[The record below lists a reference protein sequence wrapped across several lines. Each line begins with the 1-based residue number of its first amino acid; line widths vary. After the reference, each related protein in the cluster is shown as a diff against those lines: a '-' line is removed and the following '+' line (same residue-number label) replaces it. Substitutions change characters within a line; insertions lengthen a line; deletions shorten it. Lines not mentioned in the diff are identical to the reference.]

1 MEIEV
6 KIPEEKSSLI
16 SNLLW
21 NEKELSVTFRTNNV
35 TYIYEKVPMNIFL
48 DVLNSSSI
56 GSYFGH
62 FIKGSFIYRKVE
74 KDENNEKSN

>member
-48 DVLNSSSI
+48 DVLSSSSI

-62 FIKGSFIYRKVE
+62 FIKGSFIYKKIE
-74 KDENNEKSN
+74 KDEKQ